1 MDIKGRSA
9 RGPLR
14 GPGSEGKV
22 DGPSGRGLW
31 PPVGG
36 RLCRRG
42 RRPFGP
48 RVVDCPSGNACKV
61 SVTGLAFYVIWLDR
75 HYDNWLAALA
85 SPYPAAPDFPLCR
98 GQNKA
103 PLCCEL
109 LMKGLLCRALLCPRL
124 RGKGGGA
131 SHQRGKAFPRPQGGC
146 MVLYKLAPSIN
157 LEAPSTT
164 LSGIAA
170 VKLKNPRGHS
180 PVKL

>member
-1 MDIKGRSA
+1 MTA
-9 RGPLR
+9 LR
-14 GPGSEGKV
+14 AEG
-22 DGPSGRGLW
+22 
-31 PPVGG
+31 GG
-36 RLCRRG
+36 IALTG
-42 RRPFGP
+42 
-48 RVVDCPSGNACKV
+48 DEYKV
-61 SVTGLAFYVIWLDR
+61 SVTGFAFSVIGLDW
-75 HYDNWLAALA
+75 HPADWLAALA
-85 SPYPAAPDFPLCR
+85 TPYPVPPDFPLCR

-170 VKLKNPRGHS
+170 VKLKNPQARQGLS
-180 PVKL
+180 LWRPTTTLAPKARQTLAP